1 MKRCLICKKELLETG
16 DYHSKCSTKF
26 FDSKETPILDYNLEE
41 IGKLAKDLILGSK
54 SVTGVQ
60 KKLSVHLSDIQ
71 DNSVRKITI
80 VGLWGAFILKPPSD
94 EYVFLPENEDL
105 TMDLAESFNIKVVPH
120 GLIRFKSGELAY
132 ITKRIDR
139 VKKEK
144 IHMEDMCQ
152 LQERLTEYKYQGSVE
167 QISKTITRF
176 STNPGFDKQRLFE
189 VVLFSHLVGNSDM
202 HLKNYSL
209 IHNQNGSIELSPA
222 YDLLNTKIVEPKDL
236 EESALTING
245 KKNRLKRADFDVL
258 ANYFQIP
265 LKAAS
270 AIYDRFENKILST
283 EDIIR
288 NSFLPGEYQ
297 KKYLDYLH
305 DRRDEIFK
313 S

>member
-1 MKRCLICKKELLETG
+1 MKRCLICKKELTEDG
-16 DYHSKCSTKF
+16 DYHSKCSKKF
-26 FDSKETPILDYNLEE
+26 FDSKETPVLDYNLED
-41 IGKLAKDLILGSK
+41 IGELAKNLILGSR
-54 SVTGVQ
+54 SITGVQ
-60 KKLSVHLSDIQ
+60 KKLLVHLSNVR
-71 DNSVRKITI
+71 DNGARKMTI

-105 TMDLAESFNIKVVPH
+105 TMDLAEFFNIRVVPH

-152 LQERLTEYKYQGSVE
+152 LQERLTEYKYHGSVE
-167 QISKTITRF
+167 QISKIINKF

-189 VVLFSHLVGNSDM
+189 VVLFSHLIGNSDM

-209 IHNQNGSIELSPA
+209 IHKQNGLIELSSA

-245 KKNRLKRADFDVL
+245 KKNRLKRTDFNLL
-258 ANYFQIP
+258 ANYLKIP
-265 LKAAS
+265 LKATS
-270 AIYDRFENKILST
+270 AIYNRFEDKILFS
-283 EDIIR
+283 EDKIR
-288 NSFLPGEYQ
+288 NSFLSEEYQ
-297 KKYLDYLH
+297 EKYLNYLIE
-305 DRRDEIFK
+305 RRDEIFND
-313 S
+313 